1 MLLIDTLLTAAEYC
15 TAAHLTQYLQVLLRL
30 SDHRNSFWKPGS
42 LKTLKW
48 VVNYK
53 SGIIRPGDSAVN
65 DKFPDAPAVRP
76 TTHDRRRFAHRTDQR
91 SARPDDDRQ
100 GSRYG

>member
-1 MLLIDTLLTAAEYC
+1 VLLVNTLLTAAENG

-42 LKTLKW
+42 LNTLKW

-53 SGIIRPGDSAVN
+53 RGIIRPGDSKVN
-65 DKFPDAPAVRP
+65 DKFPDTPCRPAN
-76 TTHDRRRFAHRTDQR
+76 D
-91 SARPDDDRQ
+91 AR
-100 GSRYG
+100 